1 MADAPL
7 SAKNSAPKNSGH
19 ESENSEAKPKMSRD
33 ELVARLKELQSCG
46 DPEIAHGEA
55 DDVLLEFIG
64 DPEVSNAFNAI
75 DRWYA

>member
-1 MADAPL
+1 
-7 SAKNSAPKNSGH
+7 
-19 ESENSEAKPKMSRD
+19 MSRD